1 MRNLAFRCSDAKIQ
15 IHTQRCGVKFSD
27 QEAWVETRLPFLR
40 LPHGAYDFLL
50 APEGRFLQGRLL
62 LHPQEQ
68 YFRLWEVAAALV

>member
-1 MRNLAFRCSDAKIQ
+1 MRREIQ
-15 IHTQRCGVKFSD
+15 LSGGLSGNSTPFF
-27 QEAWVETRLPFLR
+27 FLR

-68 YFRLWEVAAALV
+68 YFRLWEAAAALV